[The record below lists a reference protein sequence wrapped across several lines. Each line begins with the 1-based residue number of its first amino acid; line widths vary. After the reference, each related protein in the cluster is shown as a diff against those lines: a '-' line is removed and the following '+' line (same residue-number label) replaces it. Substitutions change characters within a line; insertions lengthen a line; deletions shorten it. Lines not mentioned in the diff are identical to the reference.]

1 MQKDLQQGLLSEKQ
15 GKDTISLMVA
25 EETEEQRVERSRQ
38 KQDEKDSLSE
48 TDSPFTEAG
57 SSICRINFATIDKET
72 IGRSFK
78 DLIED
83 TRHITRQKLSKE
95 LITQR
100 STQRN
105 VDTIYTFIENKNRKE
120 KFQHKKE
127 AQQEVGFEFKGCV
140 NPVERVKVGLLVN
153 LAIILRFGYAYF
165 RML

>member
-1 MQKDLQQGLLSEKQ
+1 MQKDLQQGPLSEKQ

-57 SSICRINFATIDKET
+57 RSICRIYFATIDKET

-83 TRHITRQKLSKE
+83 TRHITQAEVEQRVNHSKKHPKKCRHD
-95 LITQR
+95 IH
-100 STQRN
+100 
-105 VDTIYTFIENKNRKE
+105 FHRK
-120 KFQHKKE
+120 
-127 AQQEVGFEFKGCV
+127 
-140 NPVERVKVGLLVN
+140 
-153 LAIILRFGYAYF
+153 
-165 RML
+165 